1 MEAANETIE
10 VVEAANEVKDEI
22 IEVEEVKVELT
33 STVPN
38 PAPTPAPAAAP
49 AFISFPLP
57 VWKPYQAQVSPSNR
71 AQCHETYC
79 KCNIG
84 KGSLRIGH
92 YQGDNMYIS
101 WYHAPCAFRAVE
113 NRYLRNPPITIDGIN
128 GYDQLSD
135 EHKQLI
141 QSLMDGTYEEPAPIS
156 TGRPKR
162 ACVAAKEVEKEV
174 DSKKATKNQ
183 TEDQQPKKRARK
195 NSS

>member
-1 MEAANETIE
+1 MEASNE
-10 VVEAANEVKDEI
+10 AKDETV
-22 IEVEEVKVELT
+22 EVEEAKVESTKTAPILT
-33 STVPN
+33 ATL
-38 PAPTPAPAAAP
+38 APAPATAAP
-49 AFISFPLP
+49 AFVPFPLP

-101 WYHAPCAFRAVE
+101 WYHVPCAFRAVE
-113 NRYLRNPPITIDGIN
+113 NRYLKNPPITIDNIN

-141 QSLMDGTYEEPAPIS
+141 QSLIDGTYEEPAPIS

-162 ACVAAKEVEKEV
+162 ACVAAKEAEKEV
-174 DSKKATKNQ
+174 DPKKTIKNQ
-183 TEDQQPKKRARK
+183 SEDQPKKRARK
-195 NSS
+195 NSG